1 MNVKSL
7 IISTYILFLGVG
19 GTTWAHGSNNN
30 NSTASS
36 NIYWTDGTG
45 KVTYSVNTNASNVV
59 RIALNLFSNDMK
71 AVTGFAAKEKS
82 NANIQIFQLDQLTNK
97 EFAILS
103 KLGTPL
109 HRFITQKEAFYIGT
123 RSGKLIVVGSDA
135 RGTAYGVM
143 ELSRLAGVS
152 PWIDWNDVRPRQS
165 KSLYVKTGFESL
177 QIPSVEYR
185 GLALNN
191 STWMKSQNYSNLCRL
206 MLRLRANTL
215 WQQDAKHETVH
226 NKAVVDSFD
235 INIGEN
241 GKVLEL
247 LGKKHK
253 KHHKKSIDNVKM
265 LWNDNQLWFGNTSPG
280 IILKELTNNNPTE
293 GKVSHK
299 GHHDNQQE
307 EAWIANVKNPKMV
320 AYQLSLFMDMA
331 WNKQSVRPSNL
342 ENHLLSWLTNQFGS
356 NTGRTLFPIMK
367 EYYRLTNIRQPEY
380 MTRPFGD
387 NEFHSG
393 EFGNEL
399 ERYLYSYDILKE
411 QVDETER
418 TIPSYQKDGFF
429 ETIKFP
435 IYAAALTAEKELEAQ
450 EARHIARPGLFQN
463 DDEAKA
469 AAALSLTAY
478 QELQQLLSHYS
489 NIGKGK
495 WKNLINAKELTML
508 PPSLPGTL
516 STSDINRYL
525 YDAFD
530 RTEDLKPLSTQ
541 TQDVIA
547 KNAYEWTKTS
557 GTNIEL
563 IPLLGHSNKA
573 VELPRG
579 ASLKYTFYSDKEG
592 DARFTIAGI
601 PNYTD
606 TKGEMRVSI
615 SIDDEE
621 PVICSLK
628 ELYNS
633 KDWKLN
639 IWRGQAQKSFYTT
652 LYYGNHDI
660 EIKALDDNVIIDQ
673 WILDFDVD
681 REYYMIPTE

>member
-1 MNVKSL
+1 MNVKN
-7 IISTYILFLGVG
+7 IIINASILFLGVG
-19 GTTWAHGSNNN
+19 GTTWAHSPNNN
-30 NSTASS
+30 TTTANS

-45 KVTYSVNTNASNVV
+45 KVTYSINANVSPVV
-59 RIALNLFSNDMK
+59 RIALKLFSNDMK
-71 AVTGFAAKEKS
+71 AVTGFVAKEKS
-82 NANIQIFQLDQLTNK
+82 NATIQIFQLDQLTNK
-97 EFAILS
+97 EFSTLN
-103 KLGTPL
+103 KLGAPL
-109 HRFITQKEAFYIGT
+109 HQFITQKDAFYIGT

-135 RGTAYGVM
+135 RGTAYGIM

-152 PWIDWNDVRPRQS
+152 PWIDWNDVRPKQS

-215 WQQDAKHETVH
+215 WQNDTKHEAVY

-241 GKVLEL
+241 GKVQEL

-253 KHHKKSIDNVKM
+253 KHHKKSIDHVKM
-265 LWNDNQLWFGNTSPG
+265 LWADNQLCFFNTSPG
-280 IILKELTNNNPTE
+280 IILKELTTNYPIE
-293 GKVSHK
+293 DKVLHK
-299 GHHDNQQE
+299 GHHDRQE

-320 AYQLSLFMDMA
+320 TYQLSLFMDMA

-342 ENHLLSWLTNQFGS
+342 ENHLLSWLINLFGS
-356 NTGRTLFPIMK
+356 NTGRTIFPIMK

-399 ERYLYSYDILKE
+399 ERYLYAYDILKE

-418 TIPSYQKDGFF
+418 TIPSYLMDGFF

-435 IYAAALTAEKELEAQ
+435 IYAAALIAEKELEAQ

-469 AAALSLTAY
+469 AAALSLSAY
-478 QELQQLLSHYS
+478 QELQQLISHYN

-495 WKNLINAKELTML
+495 WSYFINAKDPIML

-516 STSDINRYL
+516 SASDITRYL
-525 YDAFD
+525 RDAFN

-541 TQDVIA
+541 TQDIIA

-557 GTNIEL
+557 GANIEL

-601 PNYTD
+601 PNYTNTQGD
-606 TKGEMRVSI
+606 MRVSI
-615 SIDDEE
+615 SIDGEE

-633 KDWKLN
+633 RDWKRN

-652 LYYGNHDI
+652 LYYGYHDL